1 MRISKIEEKYENRI
15 YRQPLDTATMLKLS
29 EWWLKTFQSIA

>member
-1 MRISKIEEKYENRI
+1 MRKSKIEEKYENRM

-29 EWWLKTFQSIA
+29 ELWLESV